1 MLERSYIPAHRWK
14 ALAELSVMQ
23 AAAELGPGKAVLY
36 GSQALN
42 TYIDPMF
49 EFTPSDVDLLVVV
62 DTAEE
67 FHGLIGAFT
76 ERVRVHLGRNSNQQ
90 SAPAMDV
97 PIYNFHGNDVTVKLC
112 LKGVH
117 IADITRQFSK
127 AAADVQRVYP
137 RCTVD
142 VQYEDTQQCVLTV
155 VSMAESLH
163 RLQATLSG
171 GPCIDSSFIPAVE
184 DNCWRIAKDSKRLAR
199 LLYLQAHGLLS
210 ATPRP
215 ITAYNFNVSPAAYV
229 FVAEP
234 QKADISNLQRES
246 TRLEMAVQVAQC
258 EVTPVSKK
266 WSRPPLRFSG
276 FRQSVAVELAAF
288 KTFLEDASSKIL
300 HRTKNYVDASTK
312 VRKRVQHV
320 LDLQQTRASKMVKER
335 DARLQ
340 VAGHTIHELLSVLV
354 KKHVEL
360 VDYHKAA
367 TAVFNDIGINL
378 RQLQKLTVG
387 DRCLGNLYKEYST
400 LFKELHASGVAS
412 IEPPS
417 MEDADLDCMS
427 FVTKQCAGILTSGVT
442 RAAALSNEGIVYA
455 RTTTTGYS
463 VMSSR
468 QKSDRLD
475 VDWQVHALTCV
486 ATTLVTALT
495 TPLSTKLEL
504 LFMHVVALNARWE
517 AAAEMLA
524 THTVSEQFD
533 LQYLRKVD
541 QVRLS
546 CFS

>member
-67 FHGLIGAFT
+67 FHGLIGVFT
-76 ERVRVHLGRNSNQQ
+76 ERVRVCLGRNSNQPE
-90 SAPAMDV
+90 SSPALDV

-127 AAADVQRVYP
+127 AALDVERVYP
-137 RCTVD
+137 RCSVD
-142 VQYEDTQQCVLTV
+142 VHYDDTQHCRLSV
-155 VSMAESLH
+155 VSIAESLH
-163 RLQATLSG
+163 RLQATLAGSA
-171 GPCIDSSFIPAVE
+171 CIDSSFIPAVE
-184 DNCWRIAKDSKRLAR
+184 DNGWRIAKDSKRLAR

-210 ATPRP
+210 ATPRA
-215 ITAYNFNVSPAAYV
+215 ITAYNFNVAPAVCV
-229 FVAEP
+229 FVVQSKVLLP
-234 QKADISNLQRES
+234 PNISE
-246 TRLEMAVQVAQC
+246 LEVVVQVAQC
-258 EVTPVSKK
+258 EVWPVAKK
-266 WSRPPLRFSG
+266 WFRPTLKHRSFKKKI
-276 FRQSVAVELAAF
+276 ADELGAF
-288 KTFLEDASSKIL
+288 KTFLEDVSSRIVA
-300 HRTKNYVDASTK
+300 RTKAYVDTSNK
-312 VRKRVQHV
+312 VRKKVQHV
-320 LDLQQTRASKMVKER
+320 LDLQQTRASKIVKER
-335 DARLQ
+335 NERLQ

-387 DRCLGNLYKEYST
+387 DRCLGGLYKEYST
-400 LFKELHASGVAS
+400 LFRELHASGVVS
-412 IEPPS
+412 IAPPS
-417 MEDADLDCMS
+417 IEDADLDCMS
-427 FVTKQCAGILTSGVT
+427 FVTKQCAAVLTSGVT
-442 RAAALSNEGIVYA
+442 RASALSKEGIVYA
-455 RTTTTGYS
+455 RTTSTGYS
-463 VMSSR
+463 LVSSR
-468 QKSDRLD
+468 QKRDRLD

-524 THTVSEQFD
+524 THTVNEQFD

-546 CFS
+546 CFL